1 MHTPIPLTPQ
11 MLEVQRELAE
21 QDPEP
26 MCWFTLFSGMIIGG
40 LVGAIGAVNFAAD
53 CNAAWFSL

>member
-1 MHTPIPLTPQ
+1 MHTPIPLTSQ

-40 LVGAIGAVNFAAD
+40 LIGGMVALSFAPT
-53 CNAAWFSL
+53 WITL